1 MQDVKSQILS
11 CKKEIEY
18 HLNNEL
24 LPFWFDRS
32 MDKIH
37 GGYITHFDKD
47 GKDTGE
53 DEKSNLISSGVG
65 TGSQK
70 MDQKARPRT
79 IQVMGIIW
87 NLHGF

>member
-24 LPFWFDRS
+24 LPFWFNRS
-32 MDKIH
+32 MDKLH

-53 DEKSNLISSGVG
+53 DEKSMSRWFYHAGLAGLVR
-65 TGSQK
+65 
-70 MDQKARPRT
+70 A
-79 IQVMGIIW
+79 
-87 NLHGF
+87 H